1 MVAPANERW
10 SSYHI
15 IVISNQKLTRGD
27 GGLRKLEEWRK
38 KMPIICR
45 DVGRRRRR
53 RLRSRSVNPSCRL
66 LAALDLVAK
75 GYATEGFGSNG
86 RGRIS

>member
-1 MVAPANERW
+1 MSFRSFVVVAPANERW

-45 DVGRRRRR
+45 DVGR
-53 RLRSRSVNPSCRL
+53 CRVVFA
-66 LAALDLVAK
+66 AALLTRAAV
-75 GYATEGFGSNG
+75 YSMLS
-86 RGRIS
+86 I